1 MAAPNIRIDIASEFK
16 DRGFKR
22 ASRATTGLERQFK
35 SLGKT
40 VIAVFSARQI
50 IRFTQDSVRA
60 FAQEDR
66 AVRALSG
73 TLNNLGLAMQ
83 GAGIENFV
91 SEMQRTTAIADDQL
105 RPALQQLATATL
117 DVKEAQT
124 LLGLALDISA
134 GTGKDLSAVVN
145 GLTRAYL
152 KDVSALARLNLGLT
166 GAQLSTMSFE
176 EAQAALQDRFTG
188 QAALAADSYQG
199 KIAKLGIA
207 FDEAQEVVGQK
218 FIKALENVAEGD
230 FDKVIT
236 AIGNA
241 AEWVGNGFIR
251 ASYGVQ
257 KLKAALGGDF
267 DQIKKLQEAMNL
279 ELAGG
284 FGARGFVPASQ
295 LRRQQQ
301 QQNALL
307 KRLENERKK
316 AGAAEKKRI
325 TEQQQLRRAGTVFD
339 MENIQIV
346 AALQNKVTEDQR
358 LRLTALLALN
368 NGNAEAADKLTSALL
383 AAQSPALANLGIL
396 VTASDNATTVIA
408 KIVDA
413 QTKLFLLNTGIAN
426 VPKAKNPFEDWKDV
440 MAAILADIA
449 RVSAAINAIPKYN
462 PMGSNYVDSGTSTGG
477 GGGST
482 GGNTGIDGGTAWN
495 FIADE
500 HAQAA
505 AAAIVS
511 GGATGGAIVDEQTQR
526 AVMATLAANAAFT
539 GLAEFKAK
547 EYGDVIVQVV
557 VQGNVTTESD
567 LVDAITD
574 QLYQNQKTGKGLLFS
589 STAI

>member
-1 MAAPNIRIDIASEFK
+1 MSAPNIRIDIASEFK

-60 FAQEDR
+60 FAAEDR

-73 TLNNLGLAMQ
+73 TLNNLGLAFQ
-83 GAGIENFV
+83 GAGIESFV
-91 SEMQRTTAIADDQL
+91 SEMQRTTAVADDQL
-105 RPALQQLATATL
+105 RPALQQLATTTL
-117 DVKEAQT
+117 NVNEAQK

-145 GLTRAYL
+145 GLSRAYL

-166 GAQLSTMSFE
+166 AAQLKTMSFE
-176 EAQAALQDRFTG
+176 EAQAALQDRFAG
-188 QAALAADSYQG
+188 QAATAADSYQG

-207 FDEAQEVVGQK
+207 FDEAQEIVGQK
-218 FIKALENVAEGD
+218 FIKALENIAEGD

-241 AEWVGNGFIR
+241 AEWVGNGFTR
-251 ASYGVQ
+251 ASYGVR

-284 FGARGFVPASQ
+284 FGVRGFVPAGQ
-295 LRRQQQ
+295 IRKQQQ

-316 AGAAEKKRI
+316 AAEAEKKRI
-325 TEQQQLRRAGTVFD
+325 REQQALKRAGTVFD

-346 AALQNKVTEDQR
+346 AAMQGQIDDNQR
-358 LRLTALLALN
+358 LRLTALLAIN
-368 NGNAEAADKLTSALL
+368 TQNAQMAEKLSLAVLATNASALEAIGVTMKVGDNVDDIIKKIINSQAQL
-383 AAQSPALANLGIL
+383 AL
-396 VTASDNATTVIA
+396 V
-408 KIVDA
+408 
-413 QTKLFLLNTGIAN
+413 QMGIATL
-426 VPKAKNPFEDWKDV
+426 PKAKNPFEGWTDII
-440 MAAILADIA
+440 AAILADIG
-449 RVSAAINAIPKYN
+449 RVSAAINSIPKYN
-462 PMGSNYVDSGTSTGG
+462 PTGANVINPTTVTST
-477 GGGST
+477 SPSAIPSPKT
-482 GGNTGIDGGTAWN
+482 SFDV
-495 FIADE
+495 IAKE
-500 HAQAA
+500 HADAA
-505 AAAIVS
+505 AAVVA
-511 GGATGGAIVDEQTQR
+511 ATTSPQATAAIVDELTKRQE
-526 AVMATLAANAAFT
+526 MARLAANTAFT

-557 VQGNVTTESD
+557 VQGNVTTETD
-567 LVDAITD
+567 LVNAITD